1 MPVIEAE
8 GLTKHFATRRGLFG
22 AAPGVVRAV
31 DGISFTVEPGRTL
44 GVVGESGCGKTTTAK
59 LVLGLETP
67 TSGTMRFGSFDP
79 WGTAIDTCNAWRPN
93 LRHRRGSSKRRA

>member
-31 DGISFTVEPGRTL
+31 DWWPNGPHLDEPNPIDQL
-44 GVVGESGCGKTTTAK
+44 LAGVV
-59 LVLGLETP
+59 V
-67 TSGTMRFGSFDP
+67 
-79 WGTAIDTCNAWRPN
+79 AIPRSP
-93 LRHRRGSSKRRA
+93 